1 LKIDYKP
8 VLKCDKSNNEDGEY
22 YPAWVSAATE
32 EGEICKFTVKWICHQ
47 GVAPQVEEIDE
58 SDKSRFAK
66 CGERLKAREEK
77 CDVKVQE
84 GKDFDELMKLKN
96 MV

>member
-1 LKIDYKP
+1 M
-8 VLKCDKSNNEDGEY
+8 
-22 YPAWVSAATE
+22 
-32 EGEICKFTVKWICHQ
+32 
-47 GVAPQVEEIDE
+47 EEIDE

-84 GKDFDELMKLKN
+84 SKQFDELMKLKN